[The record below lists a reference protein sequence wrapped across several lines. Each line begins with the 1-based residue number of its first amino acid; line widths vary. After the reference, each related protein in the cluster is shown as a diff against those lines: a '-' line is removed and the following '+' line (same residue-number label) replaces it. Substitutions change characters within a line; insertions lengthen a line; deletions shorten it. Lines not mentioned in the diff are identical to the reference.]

1 MLHVVF
7 AAVLQV
13 VLVNKSTASTSEL
26 VAGAL
31 HDELAAPLIGTTTY
45 GKGRT
50 QRVIQLSDGSSTLLV
65 STMKYFT
72 PKHTVIDK
80 VGLKP
85 DVVCDPPEVLGQR
98 WTGGKQEENV
108 SLLDDPCI
116 KLAAE
121 RLSGTYPL
129 TSGAVA
135 N

>member
-1 MLHVVF
+1 M
-7 AAVLQV
+7 
-13 VLVNKSTASTSEL
+13 NKNTASTSEL

-50 QRVIQLSDGSSTLLV
+50 QRVMQLSDNTSTLLV

-72 PKHTVIDK
+72 PKHTEIDH

-85 DVVCDPPEVLGQR
+85 DVVCDPPVVTGQR
-98 WTGGKQEENV
+98 WMGGKQGQDKV

-116 KLAAE
+116 KMAAE
-121 RLSGTYPL
+121 KLADLASAE
-129 TSGAVA
+129 GAVA